1 MPSHIGE
8 NEHMTRELSE
18 VVQKIG
24 KKGGASVYARAAAKA
39 LELMAKELEGID
51 SDEFLSRLEAY
62 GSELIKSQ
70 PSMASVINAVE
81 YILNPLRKLVSRG
94 GELGACKRLV
104 LERSSEFI
112 KNSENAVNKIARFG
126 ANLIRDG
133 DTILTHSYSS
143 TVLQILR
150 SVKKSGKHIEVIVTE
165 SRPKLEGREL
175 ASELLK
181 EKIPITLI
189 IDAAICTIMD
199 RVNKVL
205 VGADSI
211 LADGSIIN
219 KVGTFPIALA
229 ARLNNVPFIVAAE
242 FSKFN
247 PFSLEGKSMEIKMG
261 GPKELIDQEIF
272 KNSNLLKIWNPIFE
286 VVPSDYITL
295 FVTDLGVL
303 PPQAA
308 IVEFKSIIH
317 GDLRQGSFR

>member
-1 MPSHIGE
+1 MARRLSEII
-8 NEHMTRELSE
+8 REL
-18 VVQKIG
+18 G
-24 KKGGASVYARAAAKA
+24 KKGGASVYGQAAAKA
-39 LELMAKELEGID
+39 LELMAKELEDID
-51 SDEFLSRLEAY
+51 SNEFLRRLETY
-62 GSELIKSQ
+62 GSELIDSQ
-70 PSMASVINAVE
+70 PCMASMINAVE
-81 YILNPLRKLVSRG
+81 YILNPVRQLVSRG
-94 GELGACKRLV
+94 GELSACKRLV
-104 LERSSEFI
+104 LERASEYI
-112 KNSENAVNKIARFG
+112 KNSENAVKKIAGFG

-150 SVKKSGKHIEVIVTE
+150 SVKRSGKHVEIIVTE

-189 IDAAICTIMD
+189 IDAAICTVID
-199 RVNKVL
+199 KVDKVL

-211 LADGSIIN
+211 FADGSIIN

-229 ARLNNVPFIVAAE
+229 ARLNNIPFIVAAE
-242 FSKFN
+242 SSKFN

-261 GPKELIDQEIF
+261 EPEELIDREMF
-272 KNSNLLKIWNPIFE
+272 KNSNLFKIWNPIFE
-286 VVPSDYITL
+286 VVPPDYITL

-317 GDLRQGSFR
+317 GNFRQGSFR